1 MLSIQDKNPIK
12 RRRLNTGEEREVRQ
26 QDPRDGR
33 GGLEDGVKDTS
44 GGIGL
49 QRKEGP
55 LIL

>member
-33 GGLEDGVKDTS
+33 GGLEDGVKDTI